1 VGTIHVTTQT
11 TGDEPDQD
19 GYQVTVGSSGA
30 QNIGPNSD
38 LTINNVPAGNVSV
51 QLSGVA
57 PNCSV
62 ADNPRQVSV
71 STGATTEVAFTIS
84 CSPTTGSIDVSITTT
99 GEDKDDGYALTLDN
113 QSPIQVGNDGTTH
126 LGPLAAG
133 NHTVAVGDVASNCQV
148 NGDAQ
153 QTVAVSAGQTSK
165 VDFTVNCS
173 ALTGTITVKATTT
186 GDDPDPDGFT
196 VSLDGGSNQHI
207 DPNGSTDFSNVTAG
221 PHQVELSGVAD
232 NCSVTSGNPANA
244 TVSGGQ
250 TTEVDFTI
258 NCVSLTGSIRVT
270 TQTGG
275 GDLDPDGYQISLDG
289 GAPGDIGINS
299 DQTFSGLSAG
309 DHSVTLSGL
318 ASNCQVSGSNTQT
331 ASVVAGNTFD
341 VPFTISCAAI
351 SGSIGRP

>member
-1 VGTIHVTTQT
+1 VT

-30 QNIGPNSD
+30 QNIGSNSD
-38 LTINNVPAGNVSV
+38 LSINNVPAGSASV

-57 PNCSV
+57 QNCTV
-62 ADNPRQVSV
+62 EGDNPRQISV
-71 STGATTEVAFTIS
+71 STGATTDVRFNVS
-84 CSPTTGSIDVSITTT
+84 CSATLGFIDVNITTT
-99 GEDKDDGYALTLDN
+99 GEDKDDGYTLTLN
-113 QSPIQVGNDGTTH
+113 GGAPASVPNDAH
-126 LGPLAAG
+126 AHIGPLAPQDYQIEL
-133 NHTVAVGDVASNCQV
+133 GDVAPNCQIS
-148 NGDAQ
+148 GDAQ
-153 QTVAVSAGQTSK
+153 RTVSVSAGQTST

-173 ALTGTITVKATTT
+173 ALTGTITVKTTTT

-196 VSLDGGSNQHI
+196 VSVSGSSDHSI
-207 DPNGSTDFSNVTAG
+207 PTNGSTDFSGVTAG
-221 PHQVELSGVAD
+221 SHQVELSGVAD
-232 NCSVTSGNPANA
+232 NCSVTSGNPANV

-250 TTEVDFTI
+250 STEVDFTI
-258 NCVSLTGSIRVT
+258 DCVSLTGSIKVT
-270 TQTGG
+270 TQTTGA
-275 GDLDPDGYQISLDG
+275 DLDPDGYQVNVDG

-299 DQTFSGLSAG
+299 DQTFSGVSAG

>member
-1 VGTIHVTTQT
+1 
-11 TGDEPDQD
+11 
-19 GYQVTVGSSGA
+19 
-30 QNIGPNSD
+30 
-38 LTINNVPAGNVSV
+38 
-51 QLSGVA
+51 
-57 PNCSV
+57 
-62 ADNPRQVSV
+62 
-71 STGATTEVAFTIS
+71 
-84 CSPTTGSIDVSITTT
+84 
-99 GEDKDDGYALTLDN
+99 
-113 QSPIQVGNDGTTH
+113 
-126 LGPLAAG
+126 
-133 NHTVAVGDVASNCQV
+133 
-148 NGDAQ
+148 
-153 QTVAVSAGQTSK
+153 
-165 VDFTVNCS
+165 
-173 ALTGTITVKATTT
+173 
-186 GDDPDPDGFT
+186 
-196 VSLDGGSNQHI
+196 
-207 DPNGSTDFSNVTAG
+207 
-221 PHQVELSGVAD
+221 VAD

-351 SGSIGRP
+351 SGAVARP